1 MYYEEITLSFAL
13 TKLMKK
19 KRLLVIVERGKG
31 KGNFSCFAT
40 ENVGNCGLFGY
51 GRTAREAMEDI
62 QVSVQECREMAAEEG
77 EDFPDE
83 IEFDFRLDVG
93 SFFDYYPLD
102 VTATAKYIGI
112 NPSVL
117 RQYVSAIRE
126 PQQKQIDKI
135 KVGLEGLVHD
145 LGTGLKMIDKPAV
158 SYIQ

>member
-1 MYYEEITLSFAL
+1 M
-13 TKLMKK
+13 K

-40 ENVGNCGLFGY
+40 ENVGNYGLNGFGHS
-51 GRTAREAMEDI
+51 AREAMEDI
-62 QVSVQECREMAAEEG
+62 DAAAQEFREMAAESG
-77 EDFPDE
+77 EDFPNE

-112 NPSVL
+112 NPSIL
-117 RQYVSAIRE
+117 RQYVSGIRE

-135 KVGLEGLVHD
+135 RAGLDRLAHD

-158 SYIQ
+158 SYI